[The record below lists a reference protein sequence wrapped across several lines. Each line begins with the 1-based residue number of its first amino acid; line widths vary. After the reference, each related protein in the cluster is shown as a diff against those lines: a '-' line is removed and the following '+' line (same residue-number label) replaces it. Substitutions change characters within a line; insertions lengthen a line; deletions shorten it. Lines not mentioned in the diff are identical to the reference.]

1 MQNREIINTIS
12 PNVWLFV
19 INNAAYK
26 CISNRG
32 LQMHVCSLIRS
43 PVKDTFRKERVT
55 ENLSSTRFMWHLE
68 IK

>member
-1 MQNREIINTIS
+1 MQYRDTINTIG

-19 INNAAYK
+19 INKAAYN

-43 PVKDTFRKERVT
+43 PVKDTFRKEKAKY
-55 ENLSSTRFMWHLE
+55 
-68 IK
+68 I